1 MNGPERVPSHFSE
14 EISQQKLD
22 ISFAVFVPSK
32 YAETSFQDKK
42 YLYDRAFSNR
52 TPV

>member
-1 MNGPERVPSHFSE
+1 MNGPEQVPPHFSQ

-32 YAETSFQDKK
+32 YAETSFQGKIEV
-42 YLYDRAFSNR
+42 
-52 TPV
+52 PV